1 MIVDEAHAALP
12 ELARDQYWDELD
24 IQLPYT
30 LATHQTRRDP
40 YTATADNIQSVYE
53 TADHDVIR
61 NVRRILVRGV
71 NAPMPPEATK
81 ILKI

>member
-1 MIVDEAHAALP
+1 M
-12 ELARDQYWDELD
+12 
-24 IQLPYT
+24 LPYT

-53 TADHDVIR
+53 TDHDHHDVIR
-61 NVRRILVRGV
+61 NVRRIFVRGV

>member
-40 YTATADNIQSVYE
+40 YTATADNIQSVPCG
-53 TADHDVIR
+53 
-61 NVRRILVRGV
+61 LLLQ
-71 NAPMPPEATK
+71 K
-81 ILKI
+81 